1 MARGIKQSVS
11 PSCNYNL
18 GMSLDWERILNE
30 SGITLTGID
39 IGCSSGRPYQW
50 ERFGSALQYVGIDP
64 LENEIKRLNDLNHPN
79 SKYIPGLLTFEGVK
93 GHADEGTVRFFK
105 RTSAWYEMQ
114 SGYDQ
119 KATTFNSGLEV
130 IENLGS
136 YSVLDLVEELK
147 GKPLD
152 LLKID
157 IDGDD
162 FLAMKAF
169 FDHGIGENL
178 LMLDIESQ
186 FHGDVGEKGNTIWNI
201 GKLAN
206 EKELFLYDIT
216 TNRYSRS
223 LLPSKYVYDF
233 PAQTRYGQVLW
244 GDSLFF
250 RDPVDENLVDN
261 SIIKLIALYE
271 VFDLLDC
278 ALEALLTHEAR
289 INKIVPT
296 AEIAKAL
303 RDRNGSREN
312 TDSQNVPRLIALK
325 RIVKKLLR

>member
-1 MARGIKQSVS
+1 
-11 PSCNYNL
+11 
-18 GMSLDWERILNE
+18 MSLDWEKILSE

-39 IGCSSGRPYQW
+39 IGCSSGRPHQW
-50 ERFGSALQYVGIDP
+50 ERFGDALQYVGIDP

-79 SKYIPGLLTFEGVK
+79 SRYIPGLLTFEGVK
-93 GHADEGTVRFFK
+93 GHADEGTVKFFR
-105 RTSAWYEMQ
+105 RTSASYDQQ

-136 YSVLDLVEELK
+136 YSVLDLLKDFK

-169 FDHGIGENL
+169 FDHGMGENL

-216 TNRYSRS
+216 INRYSRS

-233 PAQTRYGQVLW
+233 PAQTRFGQVLW

-250 RDPVDENLVDN
+250 RDSVNENLANN

-271 VFDLLDC
+271 VFDLFDC
-278 ALEALLTHEAR
+278 ALEALLTHEVR
-289 INKIVPT
+289 INKIIPT

-303 RDRNGSREN
+303 RDQSNRREN
-312 TDSQNVPRLIALK
+312 ANSQNEPLPIALK